1 MPVNCLRP
9 CVGGK
14 GGVLA
19 IRVARGVAEHIIK
32 YPGSISLQVQGAADA
47 EAAATA
53 LRLALEEIET
63 LGRDFLSL
71 DGDPLTPNS
80 IGGVAMVPGGP
91 FIPSINAPMVPEPEL
106 ARIPDIVARHLR
118 EAGVRDAV
126 IALPP
131 KSGPLD
137 DIEHAARA
145 VMLRLYPPR
154 RTDSLKPPPLPGEW
168 IEVAWRWLADHLVD
182 DVVNVRASL
191 VQFPV
196 LAQDLADFARRY
208 PEDGASI
215 MVNGD
220 LGSRAWG
227 VHLNVNLVLAFG
239 GPQASDDELV
249 AMAEELIAIARR
261 LAPEL
266 DLAFIDIAERFGPF
280 STLSHGT
287 SWYSSGGESPSFV
300 EWVCDQLCF
309 DGFPYQVLG
318 PGHLARLAAA
328 SPDGSPPAKLR
339 PLEAGRAELAV
350 GELTSWLPGN
360 PERPRVLEEARRLL
374 APCLLRRGESKP
386 LRDER
391 QRASRRTVS
400 GDRPSAR
407 QHRPGP

>member
-1 MPVNCLRP
+1 M
-9 CVGGK
+9 GEK
-14 GGVLA
+14 GEVLA

-32 YPGSISLQVQGAADA
+32 YPDSISLQVQGAADP
-47 EAAATA
+47 EAAAAA

-63 LGRDFLSL
+63 LGRDSLSPV
-71 DGDPLTPNS
+71 GDPLTPNS
-80 IGGVAMVPGGP
+80 VGGVAMVPGGP
-91 FIPSINAPMVPEPEL
+91 FITSINAPMVPEPEL
-106 ARIPDIVARHLR
+106 ARIPHIVARHLR
-118 EAGVRDAV
+118 EAAVRDAV

-131 KSGPLD
+131 NSGPLD
-137 DIEHAARA
+137 RIEHAAHA

-154 RTDSLKPPPLPGEW
+154 RPDSLKPPSLPGGW
-168 IEVAWRWLADHLVD
+168 IEVAWRWLANHLVD

-191 VQFPV
+191 VQFPI
-196 LAQDLADFARRY
+196 LAKDLAGFARRY
-208 PEDGASI
+208 PEGGASI

-239 GPQASDDELV
+239 GPQSSDDELV
-249 AMAEELIAIARR
+249 AMAEEFIVIARR

-266 DLAFIDIAERFGPF
+266 GLAFIDIAERFGPF
-280 STLSHGT
+280 STLRHGT
-287 SWYSSGGESPSFV
+287 SWYSSGGEDPTFV

-328 SPDGSPPAKLR
+328 GPEGSPPRQLR

-350 GELTSWLPGN
+350 GELRSWLPWN

-374 APCLLRRGESKP
+374 APCLLRRSQSGP
-386 LRDER
+386 LLDER
-391 QRASRRTVS
+391 QAASRRAVL
-400 GDRPSAR
+400 GDRPSA
-407 QHRPGP
+407 QQDRPGP